1 MVQTLVINRGKL
13 LKKIKLSAAALLD
26 SLFQGVSREFSKAF
40 DDELVLNYHKC
51 SERECMWNNVVRAV

>member
-1 MVQTLVINRGKL
+1 MVQTWVINRGKL

-40 DDELVLNYHKC
+40 DDELVAQLSQVLGARVYV
-51 SERECMWNNVVRAV
+51 E

>member
-40 DDELVLNYHKC
+40 EDELVLNFTSAR
-51 SERECMWNNVVRAV
+51 SESVCGIML